1 MWRSMDLYTWRTVF
15 YNYSVIR
22 LIYWLKS
29 RLTKRVVSV
38 DHILCICLWCRHL
51 WLLTP
56 VRRFYHLGYSGCV
69 YEKSWHLPVLTEA
82 FFLLSC
88 TLLDFRQ
95 PVGFYLYWHQLSY
108 LCITA
113 VVADLLV
120 FQEVLSECF
129 CVWINGYCME
139 FSVSW
144 INVNHRSTG
153 SNLKH
158 HISICSLLTQWQ
170 CNAWM

>member
-1 MWRSMDLYTWRTVF
+1 MKKYGFVHMTDCFLQLQRDTADLLAQVQTDK
-15 YNYSVIR
+15 
-22 LIYWLKS
+22 KS
-29 RLTKRVVSV
+29 CK
-38 DHILCICLWCRHL
+38 CRHL

-88 TLLDFRQ
+88 TLVDFRQ

-170 CNAWM
+170 CTAWM